1 MVLQRMYLR
10 QLVFLTN
17 CHLFFCTFFK
27 KLFIFFYSKI
37 AKWWFLVKFILV
49 LIPYKIKENDKNS
62 TTKIT
67 TKNTTKIATDFT
79 SELC

>member
-1 MVLQRMYLR
+1 M
-10 QLVFLTN
+10 
-17 CHLFFCTFFK
+17 
-27 KLFIFFYSKI
+27 FIFFYSKI
-37 AKWWFLVKFILV
+37 AKWCFLVKFILV